1 MENGNM
7 KAQKTNDDLTKD
19 NSWAF
24 ENKTVTSR
32 ILAKAIYNRIAT
44 KNYFPISK
52 NIHIQGSHWVIN
64 GLGTSSTKQMFQ
76 VFR

>member
-52 NIHIQGSHWVIN
+52 TYITYI
-64 GLGTSSTKQMFQ
+64 
-76 VFR
+76 

>member
-52 NIHIQGSHWVIN
+52 TYITYIRGYDGGNRTYKRPHQ
-64 GLGTSSTKQMFQ
+64 FQ
-76 VFR
+76 K